1 MLFRKATPSTGIT
14 VTYGSVVALN
24 DVTADVRDRELTAVI
39 GNGSAG
45 KSTFLRC
52 LAGLESP
59 GSRPDRNTILVTGTQ
74 SLPPGRTVAECLPGT
89 DDPAWRERVLAIAG
103 LDGEQDR
110 TAGSLD
116 ETDRR
121 SLEIARALCTRPGL
135 LAVDLPGSPELFAL
149 LARYVRELGCTIVFA
164 AREAAAARPADRAI
178 LLDLGDQVG
187 DLARPTPRAVARRLE
202 RASRTPS
209 VSWMKAPVMMP
220 T

>member
-1 MLFRKATPSTGIT
+1 M
-14 VTYGSVVALN
+14 TYGSVVALN
-24 DVTADVRDRELTAVI
+24 DVTADVRDGELTAVI

-59 GSRPDRNTILVTGTQ
+59 GSRPGRNTILVAGTRQ
-74 SLPPGRTVAECLPGT
+74 LAPERTVAECLPGT
-89 DDPAWRERVLAIAG
+89 DDPAWRERILAIAG
-103 LDGEQDR
+103 LGGKLDR
-110 TAGSLD
+110 TAGSLG
-116 ETDRR
+116 EFDRR
-121 SLEIARALCTRPGL
+121 SLAIARALCTRPGL
-135 LAVDLPGSPELFAL
+135 LAVDLPGSAALFAM

-187 DLARPTPRAVARRLE
+187 DLARPTRRAVARRLD

-209 VSWMKAPVMMP
+209 ISWMKGGHAGRQPRKLLPVHI
-220 T
+220 